1 MSERLI
7 PVLLALL
14 VAAVACAPKV
24 EVSAKEPIVINMNIK
39 IEHELRI
46 KVEKEVDDLFS
57 ENEDIFGEVE

>member
-1 MSERLI
+1 MGGWLI
-7 PVLLALL
+7 SVLLAL

-57 ENEDIFGEVE
+57 ENQEIFGEDE